1 MNKISYKA
9 YGLKYCPY
17 LCKTNNKQIEAMKG
31 VIKIGKI
38 TKDQILT
45 VYKKASREMEL
56 ENSTGWVAKHKVH
69 KSAKDYSRN
78 PKHKALAY

>member
-1 MNKISYKA
+1 
-9 YGLKYCPY
+9 
-17 LCKTNNKQIEAMKG
+17 MKG

-38 TKDQILT
+38 TQDQILT

-69 KSAKDYSRN
+69 KSAKDYNRN
-78 PKHKALAY
+78 PKHNALAY

>member
-1 MNKISYKA
+1 MHVLFG
-9 YGLKYCPY
+9 GLKYHPY
-17 LCKTNNKQIEAMKG
+17 ICKTNDKQIEAMKG
-31 VIKIGKI
+31 VIKIGRI
-38 TKDQILT
+38 TQDQILT

-69 KSAKDYSRN
+69 KSAKDYKRN

>member
-1 MNKISYKA
+1 M
-9 YGLKYCPY
+9 L
-17 LCKTNNKQIEAMKG
+17 NKQKEIEIMKG

-38 TKDQILT
+38 TQEQILT

-69 KSAKDYSRN
+69 KSAKDFKRN
-78 PKHKALAY
+78 PKHKNLTF